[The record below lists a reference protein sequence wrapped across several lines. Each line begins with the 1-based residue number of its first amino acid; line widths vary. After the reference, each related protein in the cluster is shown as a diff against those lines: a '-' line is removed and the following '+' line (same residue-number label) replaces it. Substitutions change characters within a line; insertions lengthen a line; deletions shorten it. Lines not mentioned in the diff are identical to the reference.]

1 MWAWQTGVCAP
12 VCQFECVCRWRE
24 WGGQPELRPPHS
36 LTFTTNPLLGKG
48 STLELKVT
56 PMQRFFATP
65 IFKGVIRPVGQIIV
79 FIIGTGAILSMLM
92 LLFALLARGSAV
104 DLNVQQKNNI
114 DIITY
119 TLTNLPQ
126 VLIDG
131 VVLGFVYAAIAL
143 GYTMV
148 YGVLEFINFAHSE
161 IFAIGAFVG
170 VEILIALNN
179 AGLLSGAS
187 LLASYGWLVF
197 AIVAGMLAA
206 GIAAVVIERVAYRP
220 LRNAPRLVPLISA
233 IGVSFFLQDAIRLTE
248 SLTTGQ
254 FNRIIPTFGNFDQRM
269 ALFSY
274 QVGSSP
280 VNIAVEIKSVWV
292 TAAALLMLVG
302 LNYLVNVT
310 KLGKAIRAVA
320 QSQSSANLMGINVN
334 LIISLTFLVG
344 GALGG
349 AAGVLYALKFTR
361 IDPYVGFF
369 PGLKAFTAAVLGGIG
384 NITGALL
391 GGIVLGMLETFAGSY
406 LSVFTMGAAGAE
418 YKDILAFAI
427 LILVLIFRPSGL
439 LGEQV
444 AQKA

>member
-1 MWAWQTGVCAP
+1 MRRILQSSTL
-12 VCQFECVCRWRE
+12 RE
-24 WGGQPELRPPHS
+24 ILRP
-36 LTFTTNPLLGKG
+36 L
-48 STLELKVT
+48 
-56 PMQRFFATP
+56 
-65 IFKGVIRPVGQIIV
+65 GQIAV
-79 FIIGTGAILSMLM
+79 FVTGSGLVLSLLM
-92 LLFALLARGSAV
+92 LLLALLLRGTA
-104 DLNVQQKNNI
+104 I
-114 DIITY
+114 DQSNFERNGVELFTY
-119 TLTNLPQ
+119 TLVNLPQ

-131 VVLGFVYAAIAL
+131 VTIGFVYAAIAL

-170 VEILIALNN
+170 VELLIVMQNR
-179 AGLLSGAS
+179 GMLSGITNMSA
-187 LLASYGWLVF
+187 YIWF
-197 AIVAGMLAA
+197 AVVIVAGMLAA
-206 GIAAVVIERVAYRP
+206 GAVAILVEVTAYRP

-233 IGVSFFLQDAIRLTE
+233 IGVSFFLQDAIRLVE

-254 FNRIIPTFGNFDQRM
+254 FYRVIPTFGNFDQRVSLANVTM
-269 ALFSY
+269 L
-274 QVGSSP
+274 GSP
-280 VNIAVEIKSVWV
+280 VDVNIQIKSVWV
-292 TAAALLMLVG
+292 IIAAILMLVG
-302 LNYLVNVT
+302 LNYLVNAT
-310 KLGKAIRAVA
+310 KLGKAIRSVA
-320 QSQSSANLMGINVN
+320 QDQATASLMGINVN
-334 LIISLTFLVG
+334 RIISLTFLVG

-361 IDPYVGFF
+361 IDPFVGFF

-406 LSVFTMGAAGAE
+406 LNVFTMGAFGAE

-444 AQKA
+444 SQKA

>member
-1 MWAWQTGVCAP
+1 M
-12 VCQFECVCRWRE
+12 
-24 WGGQPELRPPHS
+24 LRFRTS
-36 LTFTTNPLLGKG
+36 PLFL
-48 STLELKVT
+48 
-56 PMQRFFATP
+56 
-65 IFKGVIRPVGQIIV
+65 GVIQPILQILG
-79 FIIGTGAILSMLM
+79 FIIGTGLVLSLFMIILA
-92 LLFALLARGSAV
+92 FLARGSAV
-104 DLNVQQKNNI
+104 DAMILDKNKV
-114 DIITY
+114 DIMTY
-119 TLTNLPQ
+119 TLAELPK

-170 VEILIALNN
+170 VEVLIAL
-179 AGLLSGAS
+179 SER
-187 LLASYGWLVF
+187 
-197 AIVAGMLAA
+197 GMLAGVSILAAYGWMIVAIIA
-206 GIAAVVIERVAYRP
+206 GMAAAGATAVLVERIAYRP

-233 IGVSFFLQDAIRLTE
+233 IGVSFFLQDAIRLVE

-254 FNRIIPTFGNFDQRM
+254 FQRMSPTFGNFDTQFP
-269 ALFSY
+269 LFNFS
-274 QVGSSP
+274 
-280 VNIAVEIKSVWV
+280 VNQTMVNVNMTVKSMWV
-292 TAAALLMLVG
+292 MVAALLMVIG

-310 KLGKAIRAVA
+310 KIGKAIRSVA
-320 QSQSSANLMGINVN
+320 QSQSSASLMGINVN
-334 LIISLTFLVG
+334 RIISLTFLIG

-349 AAGVLYALKFTR
+349 AAGVLYALKFTL
-361 IDPYVGFF
+361 INPYVGFF

-384 NITGALL
+384 NLTGALL

-406 LSVFTMGAAGAE
+406 LSVFTMGAAGNE

>member
-1 MWAWQTGVCAP
+1 
-12 VCQFECVCRWRE
+12 
-24 WGGQPELRPPHS
+24 
-36 LTFTTNPLLGKG
+36 
-48 STLELKVT
+48 
-56 PMQRFFATP
+56 MQRFRFSP
-65 IFKGVIRPVGQIIV
+65 IYLGVLRPILQILA
-79 FIIGTGAILSMLM
+79 FILGTGLALSLFMILM
-92 LLFALLARGSAV
+92 ALLTRGTAV
-104 DLNVQQKNNI
+104 DRLVLDNNKM
-114 DIITY
+114 DILTY
-119 TLTNLPQ
+119 TLVNLPQ

-170 VEILIALNN
+170 VEVLIALNDK
-179 AGLLSGAS
+179 GI
-187 LLASYGWLVF
+187 LASASVLAAYGWM
-197 AIVAGMLAA
+197 IVAIFAGMAAA
-206 GIAAVVIERVAYRP
+206 GFSAVLVERVAYRP

-233 IGVSFFLQDAIRLTE
+233 IGVSFFLQDAIRLVE

-254 FNRIIPTFGNFDQRM
+254 FQRIMPNFGNFDDRLM
-269 ALFSY
+269 LFNF
-274 QVGSSP
+274 P
-280 VNIAVEIKSVWV
+280 VNQTTVNVNVEIRSVWV
-292 TAAALLMLVG
+292 MIAALLMVVG

-310 KLGKAIRAVA
+310 KVGKAIRAVA
-320 QSQSSANLMGINVN
+320 QSQPSANLMGINVN
-334 LIISLTFLVG
+334 RIISLTFLVG

-369 PGLKAFTAAVLGGIG
+369 PGLKAFTAAVMGGIG
-384 NITGALL
+384 NLTGALL
-391 GGIVLGMLETFAGSY
+391 GGMVLGMLETFAGSY